1 MSWSA
6 VPEVHRAAVIAH
18 LQIEAERLE
27 QDADRLSPAASR
39 LGRPSLTEGQIQS
52 ALAYRE
58 AIDVLSRPDI

>member
-6 VPEVHRAAVIAH
+6 TPEVCRAEVIAH
-18 LQIEAERLE
+18 LQREAERLE
-27 QDADRLSPAASR
+27 QDADRLSPAATT

-58 AIDVLSRPDI
+58 AIELLSRPGA